1 MSRVAIVG
9 GGAAGTLQA
18 LHLRQ
23 AGVTDIVLIER
34 LHAPGRG
41 VAYSTRRPEHLLNV
55 PARRMSALADDGD
68 HFARWFADH
77 GGGTPEDFAP
87 RMVYGDYLA
96 GLLADAGVTVV
107 QGEAVA
113 IADGAVKLA
122 DGRAILADAF
132 VLAPGNFTPATP
144 RGIDPAA
151 LGALWVGDPWD
162 GDIAAGLGADD
173 DLLLVGTGLTAVD
186 AALTLDAL
194 GFAGGIR
201 ALSRRGLAPRA
212 HEAHEPA
219 VVPQKGLP
227 ADCVGL
233 LRHIRRRAETVGW
246 RSAVHELRPVTQAI
260 WRDAAPAERRR
271 FLRHLRPWW
280 DVHRHR
286 IAPAVG
292 DRIDALCA
300 SGRLSFA
307 AGRLV
312 SAERDGD
319 RSIVR
324 YRPRGSDTVETLR
337 VARIVN
343 CTGPET
349 DIARAGEPLLTSLL
363 AAGRIRADPLRLGID
378 VTGACRA
385 VAADGTDSPDLFVIG
400 PVTKGAFWES
410 VAVPDIRGQ
419 AARVAALIAGS
430 PTPEDFV
437 CRTARSFRRR
447 SGPTRARLCQPS
459 GQETPPCP
467 RP

>member
-1 MSRVAIVG
+1 MTRVAIVG

-34 LHAPGRG
+34 VHEPGRG
-41 VAYSTRRPEHLLNV
+41 VAYSTARPEHLLNV

-68 HFARWFADH
+68 HFARWFADQS
-77 GGGTPEDFAP
+77 GGTPEDFAP

-96 GLLADAGVTVV
+96 GLLAEAGVAVV
-107 QGEAVA
+107 EGEAVA
-113 IADGAVKLA
+113 IADGAVTLA
-122 DGRAILADAF
+122 DGRTIAADAF

-151 LGALWVGDPWD
+151 LGDLWVDDPWD
-162 GDIAAGLGADD
+162 GDIAAGLRASDE
-173 DLLLVGTGLTAVD
+173 LLLVGTGLTAVD

-194 GFAGGIR
+194 GFAGRIR

-212 HEAHEPA
+212 HEAREPGVA
-219 VVPQKGLP
+219 ALEDLP

-233 LRHIRRRAETVGW
+233 LRHIRCRAETVGW
-246 RSAVHELRPVTQAI
+246 RSAVHELRPITQAI
-260 WRDAAPAERRR
+260 WRGAAPAERRR

-286 IAPAVG
+286 IAPAIG
-292 DRIDALCA
+292 DRIDALRA

-319 RSIVR
+319 RAIVR
-324 YRPRGSDTVETLR
+324 YRPRGSERIETLL
-337 VARIVN
+337 VARVVN

-363 AAGRIRADPLRLGID
+363 DAGRIRADPLKLGID
-378 VTGACRA
+378 VTAGCRA
-385 VAADGTDSPDLFVIG
+385 VAADGSDSPDLFVIG

-419 AARVAALIAGS
+419 AARVAALIAG
-430 PTPEDFV
+430 
-437 CRTARSFRRR
+437 
-447 SGPTRARLCQPS
+447 
-459 GQETPPCP
+459 
-467 RP
+467 